1 MAVNKAILSIIFGF
15 ILLTSIAQEAP
26 LQRIVT
32 LNMRSASVAEMLEEI
47 QEQSHVTFSYQS
59 TIFSSSKKITIN
71 KRDTRIHEILL
82 ITLGNDYS
90 YKQRGNYI
98 IIKKEKNSD
107 DVVIRGYVTSNTGK
121 EIDQATVYDK
131 KTLSSANTDEYGYYE
146 LRIEAKEIPSTLY
159 LSKLNYNDTLIAVDT
174 TSTLYLSTLDQST
187 DSTIDFHLSTVSKLI
202 KDQSMELSAFFVR
215 LRPEIQNIND
225 TIYRD
230 FQTSFV
236 PFIGTNHKLS
246 ANVSNKYS
254 FNILGGYSFETRAF
268 ELAGLFNFVETNVR
282 SVQVGGLF
290 NYTGQNQ
297 SGLQIGGLF
306 NHTRLNS
313 KGLIIG
319 GLINYSDSLIKGMEI
334 AGFTNIHPKGS
345 NGFAIAGFANYSG
358 GNSRGMALAGFAN
371 VYRSNFKGLQLSG
384 FLNYTKIGGT
394 QIGIVNIADSLT
406 GVPIGI
412 FNFIRKGYNN
422 IEVSYD
428 EQQFLNLEIR
438 SGVNALYS
446 RLLVSSNILQ
456 SKETEWSYGYGMG
469 SAPALAKKLH
479 LNIDLSAQHFL
490 KSNHNPEMDMLGKLG
505 VGLEY
510 RITPWISIFGMA
522 TANASYREINAD
534 YTPYLREQHY
544 YESQVFDNGYQ
555 LNQWIGYKFGLRFF

>member
-1 MAVNKAILSIIFGF
+1 VNRSLITLFLVFLSVFAFAQEPPLERRVDIAFQNATITQ
-15 ILLTSIAQEAP
+15 LLT
-26 LQRIVT
+26 
-32 LNMRSASVAEMLEEI
+32 EI
-47 QEQSHVTFSYQS
+47 EEQSHVVFSYQS
-59 TIFSSSKKITIN
+59 TIFSPKTKITVN
-71 KRDTRIHEILL
+71 RRDIRIREVLL
-82 ITLGNDYS
+82 ITLGNSYS
-90 YKQRGNYI
+90 FKQHGDYI
-98 IIKKEKNSD
+98 IIKKEKEKSE
-107 DVVIRGYVTSNTGK
+107 VVIRGYVESANG
-121 EIDQATVYDK
+121 EIIREATVYDK
-131 KTLSSANTDEYGYYE
+131 RSLASANTDEYGYYE
-146 LRIEAKEIPSTLY
+146 LRIETKEIPSTLY
-159 LSKLNYNDTLIAVDT
+159 LSKLDYEDALIPLDT
-174 TSTLYLSTLDQST
+174 TTVLNESVIQASS
-187 DSTIDFHLSTVSKLI
+187 DSIPYYHISSVSKII
-202 KDQSMELSAFFVR
+202 KNQSMELSALFVR

-246 ANVSNKYS
+246 GNVSNKYS
-254 FNILGGYSFETRAF
+254 FNILGGYSCETRAF

-282 SVQVGGLF
+282 SVQIGGLF

-313 KGLIIG
+313 NGIVIG
-319 GLINYSDSLIKGMEI
+319 GLFNYSDSLVKGIEI
-334 AGFTNIHPKGS
+334 AGFSNIHPKGS

-371 VYRSNFKGLQLSG
+371 VYKSNFKGLQLSG
-384 FLNYTKIGGT
+384 FLNYAKTGGT

-428 EQQFLNLEIR
+428 EQQFLNLELR

-446 RLLVSSNILQ
+446 RLLVSSNMLQ
-456 SKETEWSYGYGMG
+456 NDETEWSYGYGIG
-469 SAPALAKKLH
+469 SAPALAKNLH

-490 KSNHNPEMDMLGKLG
+490 KSNHDPELDMLGKLG
-505 VGLEY
+505 IGLEY

-522 TANASYREINAD
+522 TANASYREINLD
-534 YTPYLREQHY
+534 YTPYLTEQHY
-544 YESQVFDNGYQ
+544 YETEMFDNGYQ